1 MAVLVPDNRQLGL
14 QGNLPGARVQ
24 APPPMPTDM
33 LGEGQKQSDTL
44 NKLGQVITNEAI
56 NQQNMLNEAMVSDAT
71 TAALKGFTQ
80 SMSAQLERKGYQV
93 YSQSQTDTSPARMSA
108 IDEFNAQANEIVASA
123 MPKFLNDVQRQ
134 KYQQWVDRTLP
145 SMQETV
151 SKHQSQQIYQQS
163 QASQA
168 ARIQTTSDTVV
179 TYADA
184 GLIDNMQE
192 PLREIKSLIPVM
204 MEQQGASN
212 EAIVQAVNSQLNKT
226 IGTAINGLIADG
238 RTVEA
243 AEIYSKY
250 GTNLTGETA
259 VSVRQAVQAGVDL
272 VYADTVVN
280 NLIAKAPRLP
290 NGAID
295 WTWVEN
301 EAMKT
306 SSSIERQVRV
316 QGATSTEADFDN
328 MANALTGIIGYIETT
343 GGANAQATYGGRDIG
358 AWQMD
363 PQHRIDAT
371 DEYNKKYGT
380 NLSPDE
386 IDWSN
391 FNQDSVAWQAV
402 SALMRKKLV
411 DYKGDYEA
419 VAIGWNGGDSWG
431 DDYHDTPAG
440 QREDWLNRHSAFKR
454 YLHDDYKFYYYAKQY
469 PEWGQS
475 LSGGSEANITTNTV
489 IGYSPKF
496 QAILMQKI
504 EFAKNQETSQR
515 NNDRISFVTKTLDSG
530 KKFATRQDAINYA
543 RASGFNGQD
552 AIDVG
557 NAIFQPTQIERADTA
572 YKEGQQMKAEREKAR
587 AQAQL
592 ENQATEEVFA
602 HLIAH
607 PNASQNEIIA
617 VANNRIP
624 KEKLYHIL
632 NAAKSGKGTWASS
645 YNLGVL
651 NQAIDKAG
659 MSGDALVKAHLYE
672 ELSKQDEEKVR
683 TTGEHLS
690 ADEVRATSV
699 TYLREK
705 HISDSPFASN
715 PRSGEYDRFTSGGFV
730 YQPSIFGHGTYTNN
744 DMEYSYQE
752 GTQGAL
758 VSGSTGDEWE

>member
-33 LGEGQKQSDTL
+33 LSEGQKQSDTL
-44 NKLGQVITNEAI
+44 NKLGQVITNEAV

-145 SMQETV
+145 SMQDTV
-151 SKHQSQQIYQQS
+151 SKHQSRQIYQQS

-168 ARIQTTSDTVV
+168 ARIQTTSDTAV

-343 GGANAQATYGGRDIG
+343 GGANAKATYGGRDIG

-371 DEYNKKYGT
+371 NEYNKKYGT

-391 FNQDSVAWQAV
+391 SNQDSVAWQAV

-419 VAIGWNGGDSWG
+419 VAIGWNGGDDWG
-431 DDYHDTPAG
+431 DEYHATPAG
-440 QREDWLNRHSAFKR
+440 QREDWLNRHSDFKR

-504 EFAKNQETSQR
+504 DFAKNQEANQR
-515 NNDRISFVTKTLDSG
+515 KNDKMKFITETLDSG
-530 KKFATRQDAINYA
+530 ATFATLEDAVNQA
-543 RASGFNGQD
+543 RAAGFKGEE
-552 AIDVG
+552 AYEVG
-557 NAIFQPTQIERADTA
+557 NAIFMNTRTKRADTA
-572 YKEGQQMKAEREKAR
+572 YAKSKEAEDRRDKAM

-592 ENQATEEVFA
+592 ENEATEKIYA
-602 HLIAH
+602 ALINN
-607 PNASQNEIIA
+607 PNLSQNEIIA
-617 VANNRIP
+617 MAGNKVP
-624 KEKLYHIL
+624 SKTLYGIL

-645 YNLGVL
+645 YNIGVL
-651 NQAIDKAG
+651 NQTLEQAG
-659 MSGDALVKAHLYE
+659 MSDDSLVKAHLYE
-672 ELSKQDEEKVR
+672 TLSEQDAEKVR
-683 TTGEHLS
+683 TTGEHLN
-690 ADEVRATSV
+690 ADEIRATSLS
-699 TYLREK
+699 YLREK
-705 HISDSPFASN
+705 HISDSPFANN
-715 PRSGEYDRFTSGGFV
+715 PRAGEYNRYTSGGFV
-730 YQPSIFGHGTYTNN
+730 YQPSVFGYGTYTNN
-744 DMEYSYQE
+744 DMEYSYQK

>member
-24 APPPMPTDM
+24 APPPIPTDM

-44 NKLGQVITNEAI
+44 NKLGQVITNEAV

-93 YSQSQTDTSPARMSA
+93 YSQSQTDTTPARMSA

-145 SMQETV
+145 SMQDTV

-192 PLREIKSLIPVM
+192 PLKEIKSLIPVM

-316 QGATSTEADFDN
+316 QGATSTEADFDSI
-328 MANALTGIIGYIETT
+328 ANALTGIIGYIETT
-343 GGANAQATYGGRDIG
+343 GGANAKATYGGRDIG

-371 DEYNKKYGT
+371 DEYNKRYGT

-431 DDYHDTPAG
+431 DKYHATPAG
-440 QREDWLNRHSAFKR
+440 QREDWLNRHSDFKH

-504 EFAKNQETSQR
+504 DFAKSQETNQR
-515 NNDRISFVTKTLDSG
+515 NNDKMKFITETLDSG
-530 KKFATRQDAINYA
+530 ATFATLGDAVNQA
-543 RASGFNGQD
+543 RAAGFKGEE
-552 AIDVG
+552 AYEVG
-557 NAIFQPTQIERADTA
+557 NAIFMNTRTKRADTA
-572 YKEGQQMKAEREKAR
+572 YAKSKEAEDRRDKAM

-592 ENQATEEVFA
+592 ENEATEKIFA
-602 HLIAH
+602 ALIIN
-607 PNASQNEIIA
+607 PNLSQNEIIA
-617 VANNRIP
+617 MAGNKVP
-624 KEKLYHIL
+624 SKTLYGIL

-645 YNLGVL
+645 YNIGVL
-651 NQAIDKAG
+651 KQALKQAG
-659 MSGDALVKAHLYE
+659 MSDDPLVTAHLYE
-672 ELSKQDEEKVR
+672 TLSEQDAEKVR

-690 ADEVRATSV
+690 ADEVRATSI

-705 HISDSPFASN
+705 HISDSPFAKN
-715 PRSGEYDRFTSGGFV
+715 PRAGEYNRYTSGGFV
-730 YQPSIFGHGTYTNN
+730 YQPSVFGYGTYTNN